1 MTTKKQKENALRI
14 ESEHASYVAQKIYEE
29 AEKKAR
35 EICEFIT
42 GDSPLTD
49 YKVRITAIEHSD
61 LKQIC
66 NAVSAPKAEMT
77 AEKFEVIEPHK
88 CDKCGKIYGLTNAEY
103 KGIKIWQACDCHPKD
118 LIYCINEESL
128 LKEQTK

>member
-66 NAVSAPKAEMT
+66 NAVSVPKAEMSVRELFKQMQERCRDHVCHSEGRLVNHDNPEDAWGEHKT
-77 AEKFEVIEPHK
+77 A
-88 CDKCGKIYGLTNAEY
+88 
-103 KGIKIWQACDCHPKD
+103 
-118 LIYCINEESL
+118 NELLEFAESL